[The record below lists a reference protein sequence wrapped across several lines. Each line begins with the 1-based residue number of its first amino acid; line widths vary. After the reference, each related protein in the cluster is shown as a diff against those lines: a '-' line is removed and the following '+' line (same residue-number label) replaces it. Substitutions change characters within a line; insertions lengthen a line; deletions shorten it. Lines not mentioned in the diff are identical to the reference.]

1 MTDNT
6 IDDRTRVPLRNVAAI
21 AAAAVALGG
30 WLMAVKSDLGSFE
43 RALES
48 STVVL
53 TERLDAVVEAVEALD
68 DSRVRLGDMSYW
80 ITEAR
85 RRNPTLDLPEFPTH

>member
-1 MTDNT
+1 MTNGT
-6 IDDRTRVPLRNVAAI
+6 IDDRTKVPLRNVAALVC
-21 AAAAVALGG
+21 AAVALGG

-43 RALES
+43 RALEA
-48 STVVL
+48 STEQVSARIDTLV
-53 TERLDAVVEAVEALD
+53 DAVQALD
-68 DSRVRLGDMSYW
+68 DSRVRLGDMTYW